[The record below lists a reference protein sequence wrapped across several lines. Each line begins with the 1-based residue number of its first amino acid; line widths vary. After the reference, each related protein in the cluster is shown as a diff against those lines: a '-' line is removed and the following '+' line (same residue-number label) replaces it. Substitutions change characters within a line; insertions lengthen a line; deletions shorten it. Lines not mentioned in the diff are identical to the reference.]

1 MKLLIG
7 LIDKIRSKAGK
18 KVAPEDLITTIL
30 VAFSSLFLV
39 AFLFIYLILGVV
51 AQNYILSVVLGLAAI
66 LVYINYW
73 YLFKKANVEFASN
86 VFIALTISILGYLFV
101 SGGTSQTGFLWSF
114 MFPLLAVSIKGLNRG
129 GYLSLSYLAIIIVL
143 IIAGN
148 YLTALKSYDL
158 QISLRIIGTYL
169 SIHLMLFIYEYLKRI
184 HSERLKNEIE
194 QNSQAL
200 KKKDDFLSQ
209 LSHQIRTP
217 LNNITLINT
226 MVNQTRFDPEQRDLF
241 ETIIASTNNLVNVV
255 NNIVKVSSVDVDDK
269 LASKVSFNLH
279 STIDNT
285 LRLFE
290 NQHKD
295 ILKIHFDNSIKD
307 DFIGDPVRIK
317 QLFLTFIENFIKTN
331 INDEKLELNIKV
343 DISKKDSLK
352 PVIYFKVYS
361 PSFKMVEFNSDY
373 YFTSIL
379 TQFDPNAADSLK
391 MLYDFSIAKR
401 IIELHNGEL
410 ELNRSDCLFGFSLV
424 LSKAQD
430 KVAAVEQEK
439 TGLIQSHIATTLTE
453 ANILLVEDNSINQK
467 IVLLSLKGKVKNI
480 DLASN
485 GKEALD
491 KFGTT
496 RYDLI
501 LMDIQ
506 MPVMN
511 GIVAT
516 KKIRELEASTNLHT
530 PIIAITANALSGDKE
545 ACIAAGMNDYIS
557 KPFQVE
563 VLLKKMEKLLTEEVN

>member
-1 MKLLIG
+1 
-7 LIDKIRSKAGK
+7 
-18 KVAPEDLITTIL
+18 
-30 VAFSSLFLV
+30 
-39 AFLFIYLILGVV
+39 
-51 AQNYILSVVLGLAAI
+51 
-66 LVYINYW
+66 
-73 YLFKKANVEFASN
+73 
-86 VFIALTISILGYLFV
+86 
-101 SGGTSQTGFLWSF
+101 
-114 MFPLLAVSIKGLNRG
+114 
-129 GYLSLSYLAIIIVL
+129 
-143 IIAGN
+143 
-148 YLTALKSYDL
+148 
-158 QISLRIIGTYL
+158 
-169 SIHLMLFIYEYLKRI
+169 MLFIYEYLKRI

-391 MLYDFSIAKR
+391 MLYDFFY
-401 IIELHNGEL
+401 
-410 ELNRSDCLFGFSLV
+410 C
-424 LSKAQD
+424 
-430 KVAAVEQEK
+430 K
-439 TGLIQSHIATTLTE
+439 T
-453 ANILLVEDNSINQK
+453 
-467 IVLLSLKGKVKNI
+467 
-480 DLASN
+480 
-485 GKEALD
+485 
-491 KFGTT
+491 
-496 RYDLI
+496 
-501 LMDIQ
+501 
-506 MPVMN
+506 
-511 GIVAT
+511 
-516 KKIRELEASTNLHT
+516 
-530 PIIAITANALSGDKE
+530 
-545 ACIAAGMNDYIS
+545 DY
-557 KPFQVE
+557 
-563 VLLKKMEKLLTEEVN
+563 